1 MADAREPPPMD
12 DDEDIFGDSQPKL
25 ATLPASNP
33 FEVPDEGKT
42 EEKKSEEKTRI
53 PVDINIDSDKDD
65 EDIFGENTSEVKLDS
80 DNDDPDEEEQE
91 EEEVKIKDHPAV
103 MRHHEDEPVP
113 EIRPI
118 SAAEERP
125 KLDVTQTM
133 STAGG
138 AQAKVTSRTS
148 SKGSNDDKIEEDP
161 YTIDITVVEPHKVGD
176 GMGAYVVYK
185 VITKTTIPAFRK
197 NELIV
202 VRRFSDFLGL
212 YEKLREKHAH
222 YGRIVPP
229 APEKSLVGMTKV
241 KMSKEESGSA
251 DFLERRRAALERYL
265 NRTAAHPQ
273 LRMDPDFRDF
283 LERDGE
289 LPKATNT
296 SALSGAGVKRL
307 LNKIGDSVEKITF
320 KMDESDEWFEEK
332 TQQIENLETQL
343 RKLHTAMESL
353 VNHRRELSLSTATF
367 AKSAAMLGASEEH
380 TALSRALSHLAE
392 TEEKIEQLHKEQ
404 SEQDFYIMTE
414 LLKDY
419 LALLGAVKEALHERV
434 KAFKNWK
441 DAEATLTKKRE
452 VKAKLELAQKTDKI
466 SAATQEITDWVQ
478 RVEKGQRDF
487 DSISATMR
495 KEIARFDKAR
505 VTDFKTSVIQYLQSL
520 MEKQQQMIK
529 HWEHFLPEAKAI
541 A

>member
-1 MADAREPPPMD
+1 MSDDREPPPMD
-12 DDEDIFGDSQPKL
+12 DDEDIFGETEPKL
-25 ATLPASNP
+25 ETLPDSHP
-33 FEVPDEGKT
+33 VGET
-42 EEKKSEEKTRI
+42 EAEKSKPEEKTRI
-53 PVDINIDSDKDD
+53 PVDISIDSDKDD
-65 EDIFGENTSEVKLDS
+65 EDLFAGGGTEVKLDS
-80 DNDDPDEEEQE
+80 DNDDSPEAEADTPSEPAKQETPAVVDLHDEEDT
-91 EEEVKIKDHPAV
+91 EEVPK
-103 MRHHEDEPVP
+103 
-113 EIRPI
+113 IRPI

-125 KLDVTQTM
+125 KLDISETTT
-133 STAGG
+133 SATAP
-138 AQAKVTSRTS
+138 VRVSRTV
-148 SKGSNDDKIEEDP
+148 SKGSKDEDKIEEDP
-161 YTIDITVVEPHKVGD
+161 YTIDIKVVEPHKVGD

-185 VITKTTIPAFRK
+185 VITNTTIPAFRK
-197 NELIV
+197 SELIV

-241 KMSKEESGSA
+241 KMSKEEAGSA

-265 NRTAAHPQ
+265 NRTASHSL

-332 TQQIENLETQL
+332 QQQVDNLETQL
-343 RKLHTAMESL
+343 KKLHMAMENL
-353 VNHRRELSLSTATF
+353 VGHRRELSLSTAVF
-367 AKSAAMLGASEEH
+367 AKSAAMLGAAEEH
-380 TALSRALSHLAE
+380 TALSRALSQLAE
-392 TEEKIEQLHKEQ
+392 TEEKIEALHKEQ

-419 LALLGAVKEALHERV
+419 ICLLVSVKEVLHERV
-434 KAFKNWK
+434 KTYKTWK

-452 VKAKLELAQKTDKI
+452 VKAKLELAHKTDKI
-466 SAATQEITDWVQ
+466 SAANQEITDWVQ

-487 DSISATMR
+487 ETISATVR

-505 VTDFKTSVIQYLQSL
+505 VQDFKTSVVQYLQVL

-529 HWEHFLPEAKAI
+529 HWEQFLPEAKAI